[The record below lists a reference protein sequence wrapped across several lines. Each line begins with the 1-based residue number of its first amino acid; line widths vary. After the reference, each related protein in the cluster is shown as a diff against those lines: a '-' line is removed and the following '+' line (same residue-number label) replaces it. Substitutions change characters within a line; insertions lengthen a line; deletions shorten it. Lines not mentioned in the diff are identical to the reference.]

1 MQLKVFLVDD
11 EIAIREGIRS
21 SSLWDEENYTLV
33 GWNGKSDC
41 SGADHYDAGAAVINL
56 VNRNNGKTHSIV
68 SPTVLLTCW

>member
-33 GWNGKSDC
+33 GEAQDGEIAQWVVDLKSEIEKLREQIQN
-41 SGADHYDAGAAVINL
+41 VE
-56 VNRNNGKTHSIV
+56 
-68 SPTVLLTCW
+68 